1 MSSYLNINPLPEKS
15 EVDGKWDGPQGR
27 VLVNL
32 RRSNNARDIRDTL
45 VSLAYVL
52 SDQVP
57 TTTALCIVTRSKLSI
72 KRLLKEIDQFRGVV
86 RQDLA
91 SRVHIATMDGDGR
104 LMGSPYDNTPEFLQ
118 WLREFV
124 ATETATISRVRSNR
138 QSVSSMLAQ
147 LWLRRE
153 GPQSFKALQ
162 YLCGASYPTVSTAVK
177 DLSGSGFIE
186 HQSDRRVGLKY
197 LPHDAWLSMAKA
209 HGENRKVLRFV
220 DPTGQARTP
229 EAMAM
234 RLFKL
239 QEQEIPKTVAV
250 GGVIGAKHY
259 FPDLDISAS
268 PRLDVTVY
276 GESTE
281 FVRKID
287 AALEQ
292 TSDPKAKAVL
302 VVHLVRGSARFI
314 EHSSDGTWAPE
325 VECLA
330 DLFELGLAREAMEMV
345 SDFSRR
351 KMHEQTRTKP

>member
-1 MSSYLNINPLPEKS
+1 MSGYLNNHTSSKKYD
-15 EVDGKWDGPQGR
+15 VDGQWDGPQGR
-27 VLVNL
+27 VLVDI

-57 TTTALCIVTRSKLSI
+57 TTTALCIVTRSKSSLN
-72 KRLLKEIDQFRGVV
+72 RLMKEVEQFRAVV
-86 RQDLA
+86 RPDLA
-91 SRVHIATMDGDGR
+91 SRIHIATVDGDGR
-104 LMGSPYDNTPEFLQ
+104 LLGSSYDHTPEFLQ
-118 WLREFV
+118 WLSTFV
-124 ATETATISRVRSNR
+124 ATETASISPVRSNR

-147 LWLRRE
+147 LWLRGE

-162 YLCGASYPTVSTAVK
+162 HLCGASYPTVSTVVK
-177 DLSGSGFIE
+177 DLSGKGLIE
-186 HQSDRRVGLKY
+186 HQSYRRVGLKY
-197 LPHDAWLSMAKA
+197 LSHDAWLNMAKA

-229 EAMAM
+229 EAMAT

-239 QEQEIPKTVAV
+239 QEQGISKNAAV

-259 FPDLDISAS
+259 FPDLDITAS

-276 GESTE
+276 GEGTE
-281 FVRKID
+281 FVCKID

-292 TSDPKAKAVL
+292 TSDPQAKAVL
-302 VVHLVRGSARFI
+302 VVHLVPGPARFI
-314 EHSSDGTWAPE
+314 VEASDGTWAPE
-325 VECLA
+325 IECLA

-345 SDFSRR
+345 TDFSRR
-351 KMHEQTRTKP
+351 RLPEKARIHP